1 MEVVLLADVKSLG
14 KKDAIVTVSDGY
26 ARNFLFPKKL
36 AVEATKANLNVRKQQ
51 MAAAQR
57 QADEQLAQAKLQAM
71 EMEKIRVVIT
81 VKTGAAG
88 KLFGA
93 VSSKEIAEAIKE
105 QFGYDIDKKKILLDE
120 PIKSIGEE
128 SVAIKLH
135 RDVNAQIKVAVVE
148 AE

>member
-71 EMEKIRVVIT
+71 DMEKIRVVIP

-93 VSSKEIAEAIKE
+93 VSSKEIAEAIKD

>member
-71 EMEKIRVVIT
+71 EMEKIRVVIP

-120 PIKSIGEE
+120 AIKTIGEE

-135 RDVNAQIKVAVVE
+135 REVNAQIKVAVVE

>member
-71 EMEKIRVVIT
+71 DMEKIRVVIP

-135 RDVNAQIKVAVVE
+135 RDVNARIKVAVVE

>member
-71 EMEKIRVVIT
+71 DMEKIRVVIP

>member
-71 EMEKIRVVIT
+71 EMEKIRVVIP

-120 PIKSIGEE
+120 PIKTIGEE

>member
-36 AVEATKANLNVRKQQ
+36 AVEATKANLNTLKQQ

-71 EMEKIRVVIT
+71 EMEKVRVVIP
-81 VKTGAAG
+81 VKTGAGG

-105 QFGYDIDKKKILLDE
+105 QYGYDIDKKKILLSE
-120 PIKSIGEE
+120 PIKTVGEE
-128 SVAIKLH
+128 KVAIKLH
-135 RDVNAQIKVAVVE
+135 REVNAQIQVAIVE

>member
-71 EMEKIRVVIT
+71 DMEKIRVVIP

-93 VSSKEIAEAIKE
+93 VSSKEIAAAIKE

>member
-26 ARNFLFPKKL
+26 ARNFLCPKKL

-71 EMEKIRVVIT
+71 EMEKIRVVIP